1 MDGILPIYKPVGM
14 SSYDVI
20 RIFKTNNKPPEGLHH
35 WKVGHGGT
43 LDPFAEGVLL
53 LLLGHATKMMNELQ
67 SLPKTYVATAV
78 MGASSDT
85 LDCTGEIINQ
95 LTSVPVTQQNGESVD
110 RQVGVS
116 EEMLNAI
123 LPKFTGEIE
132 QRVPDF
138 SAAKIDGRPRYL
150 LAREGK
156 PMETKTK
163 QVTIHKLEC
172 SNVLKH
178 DNTCTLE
185 ATVSSGTYIRQLS
198 YDIFKELGIESYLN
212 KLVRTKIGDFEASK
226 CASIQ
231 EVEKGSWQK
240 YFIAKTYP
248 AK

>member
-1 MDGILPIYKPVGM
+1 MNGILPIYKPVGM

-20 RIFKTNNKPPEGLHH
+20 RIFKTHNKPPEGLHH

-67 SLPKTYVATAV
+67 ILPKTYVATAV

-85 LDCTGEIINQ
+85 LDCTGVVVPSSSSFKLQEDQ
-95 LTSVPVTQQNGESVD
+95 L
-110 RQVGVS
+110 
-116 EEMLNAI
+116 LKI

-156 PMETKTK
+156 TMETKTK
-163 QVTIHKLEC
+163 QVTIHSLKC
-172 SNVLKH
+172 SNVSKH

-198 YDIFKELGIESYLN
+198 YDIFKELGIESYLT
-212 KLVRTKIGDFEASK
+212 KLVRTKIGDFKASK
-226 CASIQ
+226 CASIE
-231 EVEKGSWQK
+231 EVEEGSWQK
-240 YFIAKTYP
+240 YFIAKAYP